1 LQACGKSEPIIPDEG
16 NGRGFSIGLWDLGM
30 ELYPLIFRPRFVE
43 KIWGGRKLETVLSKQ
58 IPPDKQIGESWE
70 LYDFPPGVVEK
81 SSDWVSASVSNG
93 PLAGKSLH
101 ALLREYGTDIHG
113 DVPLLPV
120 RDSDVGQFPILI
132 KYLDAKEDLSV
143 QVHPDDAYAKSH
155 PGAHLKTEA
164 WYVLQHDENSR
175 LLKGL
180 KKGVT
185 REQFEQGIRAG
196 TVESLIN
203 PVPAKDGMCA
213 FLPSGTVHALGAGIL
228 VAEVQTPSDTTYRVF
243 DFNRIEKETG
253 QPRKLHV
260 TEALE
265 CIDFSGKPEP
275 RQERSHVG
283 GMFTTVS
290 RLVTCPYFKLE
301 KVRFTEGV
309 EEPVPYDEPVVWM
322 MLEGKA
328 QIRTGSGQT
337 TEFTKGDTLLLPAA
351 MKEPIIKTHSDCV
364 WLEVTFPTGQAELH

>member
-1 LQACGKSEPIIPDEG
+1 MRND
-16 NGRGFSIGLWDLGM
+16 
-30 ELYPLIFRPRFVE
+30 LYPFKFQPRFVE
-43 KIWGGRKLETVLSKQ
+43 KIWGGRKLQTVLAKQ
-58 IPPDKQIGESWE
+58 LPANKPIGESWE
-70 LYDFPPGVVEK
+70 LYDFPPGVVEG
-81 SSDWVSASVSNG
+81 SSEWVSAAVSNG

-101 ALLREYGTDIHG
+101 ELLKTYGQDIHG

-120 RDSDVGQFPILI
+120 AGSDVGQFPILI

-143 QVHPDDAYAKSH
+143 QVHPDDAYCKNNA
-155 PGAHLKTEA
+155 GAHLKTEA
-164 WYVLQHDENSR
+164 WYVLQHDAGSR

-180 KKGVT
+180 KPGVT
-185 REQFEQGIRAG
+185 RDQFEQAIRDG
-196 TVESLIN
+196 TVESLIK

-243 DFNRIEKETG
+243 DFNRIEASTG
-253 QPRKLHV
+253 KPRKLHIG
-260 TEALE
+260 EALD
-265 CIDFSGKPEP
+265 CIDFSGGPEP
-275 RQERSHVG
+275 KQERSHVG

-328 QIRTGSGQT
+328 EIRVKGGQT
-337 TEFTKGDTLLLPAA
+337 VQFTCGDTLLLPAA
-351 MKEPIIKTHSDCV
+351 MNEPIIKTISDCV
-364 WLEVTFPTGQAELH
+364 WLEVTFPPPQPELH